1 MKYVPRVEPEA
12 GSHHERAGRPVQD
25 QANVELRKPPNQAVC
40 CHDTHYLGYLRALLG
55 PIGTGWPVQK
65 SQLCV
70 MMAR

>member
-1 MKYVPRVEPEA
+1 MKYVPGIQPEA
-12 GSHHERAGRPVQD
+12 RSHHECAGRPVQD

-40 CHDTHYLGYLRALLG
+40 CHDTHYLGSLRATLG
-55 PIGTGWPVQK
+55 PIGTGWPVQN